1 MAIIYKDTPSSSGI
15 DFSDGDA
22 VRAALQ
28 AIPEEAPAA
37 DSTMSMAEFANNNA
51 ADLEARAEY
60 FAQNE
65 TLLEKAASFNL
76 QDPDSY
82 ISQGLKIAT
91 GRDKTA
97 DKQIAKFRQ
106 ADWGIF
112 NNFGSASVLEDA
124 PEEIKAGER
133 RLIEAWGNTKPE
145 GFWENADALNEN
157 IGGFFGDPLTALS
170 FLWGGPAINMSA
182 KASLAAEKG
191 IRKTVLNT
199 LASQGSKS
207 MALKVGGAGAAW
219 SGLAD
224 AGTQRRAMAADA
236 QKEWDVPRLGIAVA
250 LGGGVGSAM
259 GAAAPKIA
267 AYFAQPGSKY
277 NSLFESK
284 LDDQTLNSSV
294 DETQVARDMANETG
308 EPLQLDLTLD
318 EVENVD
324 APFKDEIEEL
334 LTGLAPNENKAK
346 EQARF
351 NANRSREATK
361 EARRVEAEDK
371 RYGGFVTDSQIDQI
385 VEEYDIKRLDLE
397 NIIADYEATRDFP
410 NIDDL
415 DDKLIEEVGEAFYE
429 LNAPKQRTEFA
440 IASFRN
446 YMDTR
451 KKSSTPPSENIIKSI
466 DALTILAQE
475 ADRVEIPAPILTQ
488 AKAFSNKIGG
498 GKATEEEV
506 ADTLLQVQQGLIS
519 PDTARAV
526 LLKKTQRFHGVL
538 AFGRATKVL
547 TKFNNDSSISKDL
560 AETIRHDANVTYTS
574 DVKQVGMDF
583 NETWKDYAGTL
594 YAPLVSALK
603 KARVT
608 SGFGGTKDIVNK
620 ELKNALLGNKS
631 KSPEINEAASAIR
644 KNVLD
649 EVIRRNEELGI
660 TTETLDP
667 NYFPRLWDRAALMKD
682 FYGSRYPG
690 SPARRQAK
698 EGQGENKFANLLVKD
713 GEAKDLVEA
722 GNIIKSMLSKNVTSP
737 GGSSHVAG
745 NSFFVS
751 RKFNK
756 IKNDAD
762 YEDFLDNNIENVL
775 FQYITQSANSHTKKK
790 VFGVDRLS
798 STNPDEVTFETK
810 FLEPIRKQ
818 VNESQNNP
826 DAFTAKDADDIRGL
840 YKSLTGE
847 GLEDWG
853 PKGQFVRDLG
863 VTAIRT
869 STLPMAVASSIQ
881 EIFLNIRAAGVSG
894 TAKGFVQAMGQ
905 GVEQNIN
912 NIKRALGE
920 QGLTDNEIISEM
932 KESFMFLE
940 NASVSAADR
949 LGDSSIAGKTFKS
962 INRGFFKITLLD
974 DWTKLVQLASY
985 NIGKSLVHKNLTAI
999 KNNGTLGDSK
1009 RIKLMRNQ
1017 LAELNIDVDEG
1028 IAYLNRNNGE
1038 VNSKDPFYKGIKRAA
1053 SRYTRGIVLD
1063 TDPRSAIKPTWM
1075 SDPKRAIL
1083 GELMGYPTAF
1093 TNKPIKDFIRGF
1105 SNPVGDPTTFIN
1117 TASATTLMLTT
1128 AMYINDARNPKAK
1141 VDKDYP
1147 ELVLDAAARVGAL
1160 GVIGDVTKRGAET
1173 FIRSRGDPVST
1184 ALTLIGPIG
1193 SDISRASYSSL
1204 SSVIGSRMPFYGAYP
1219 LLIGEDRKKD
1229 YDEWWKNLGDDG
1241 PRAPYEKGGEVEV
1254 AQAGKE
1260 PDERIDKMTGRPYDS
1275 QAGDAYIDEE
1285 DRSERKQFVIGGV
1298 AALTKV
1304 VSPFVAAMTKNILGS
1319 AKVNNLK
1326 VSKDSAEKVSL
1337 KLEENYTQ
1345 RDPDNESGLNDPD
1358 FQEALFVMTRNSM
1371 NEKNDLSTTD
1381 LQEDYPSFKNY
1392 VDDVEGAGESY
1403 GTERYT
1409 PEQMADYDREG
1420 ELDELFMGDNGG
1432 GLLNVK
1438 KDIEYL
1444 LTTVGATQPDSK
1456 WETKFTSYHDT
1467 LQKIAGPEKIE
1478 VSAND
1483 MIKSFEPDERRLVR
1497 KIFNKMPMSAM
1508 PNNKPIDYSVNKK
1521 TRNKNKETY
1530 IALSTEKEL
1539 QYRAVSSG
1547 FFNEFEEAFGM
1558 PNETGMHIGS
1568 KFHAERMSL
1577 LTRSEAD
1584 PDFTDFD
1591 FEVSTARKTSNRLN
1605 KPVSTQDKVKPMA
1618 MMRGYIQVKKP
1629 LELDIDEFSQTS
1641 NAANLFD
1648 DKKVMEQ
1655 ITAAVLDQSTDL
1667 NASKWIASK
1676 NNLLAKIEDFELWKN
1691 DRILRNREDPDFS
1704 LGTKLDQKDDFIER
1718 LKNAEL
1724 NLLFRS
1730 MVEAQGFD
1738 SIKYTNITDTPA
1750 AARNQ
1755 PKGSDN
1761 PFSYILFNPG
1771 QFKTEGAIE
1780 FDPKDVRHNFED
1792 GGRVL
1797 TALKEGVA

>member
-1 MAIIYKDTPSSSGI
+1 MAIIYKDEPSASGI
-15 DFSDGDA
+15 DFSDGDS

-28 AIPEEAPAA
+28 ALPEEAPVA

-60 FAQNE
+60 FAENE
-65 TLLEKAASFNL
+65 TLLEKAAGFNL

-106 ADWGIF
+106 ADWGVF

-133 RLIEAWGNTKPE
+133 RLMAAWENTKPE
-145 GFWENADALNEN
+145 GFWENADALHEN
-157 IGGFFGDPLTALS
+157 LGGFFGDPLTALS

-199 LASQGSKS
+199 LASQGSKA

-236 QKEWDVPRLGIAVA
+236 QKEWDGTRTGVAVTLGAGI
-250 LGGGVGSAM
+250 GGVA
-259 GAAAPKIA
+259 GAALPKAA
-267 AYFAQPGSKY
+267 AYFAQRGSKY
-277 NSLFESK
+277 NSILESK
-284 LDDQTLNSSV
+284 LDDKTLNSSV

-324 APFKDEIEEL
+324 APFKDDIEEL

-361 EARRVEAEDK
+361 EANRIEAEDK

-385 VEEYDIKRLDLE
+385 VEQYDIKRLDLE

-415 DDKLIEEVGEAFYE
+415 DDNLIEEVGEAFYN
-429 LNAPKQRTEFA
+429 LNAPKQRKEFA
-440 IASFRN
+440 IAAFRN

-451 KKSSTPPSENIIKSI
+451 KKSSTPPPENVIKSI

-475 ADRVEIPAPILTQ
+475 ADRAEIPELILTQ

-506 ADTLLQVQQGLIS
+506 ADTLVQVQQGLIS
-519 PDTARAV
+519 PDTARAA
-526 LLKKTQRFHGVL
+526 LLKKTQRFHGVV

-547 TKFNNDSSISKDL
+547 TKFNNDSSVSKDL
-560 AETIRHDANVTYTS
+560 AETIRYDANVTYTS

-594 YAPLVSALK
+594 YAPLISALK

-608 SGFGGTKDIVNK
+608 SGFGGAKDIVNK

-660 TTETLDP
+660 TTETLDA
-667 NYFPRLWDRAALMKD
+667 NYFPRLWDRSALMKD
-682 FYGSRYPG
+682 FYGTSYPG
-690 SPARRQAK
+690 SLARRQTK
-698 EGQGENKFANLLVKD
+698 EGQGANKFAKLLVKD

-722 GNIIKSMLSKNVTSP
+722 GNIIKNMLSKNVTSP

-745 NSFFVS
+745 NSFFVG
-751 RKFNK
+751 RKFDK

-798 STNPDEVTFETK
+798 SNNPDEVTFETK
-810 FLEPIRKQ
+810 FIEPIRKQ

-826 DAFTAKDADDIRGL
+826 NAFTAKDAEDIRGL

-869 STLPMAVASSIQ
+869 STLPLAVVSSIQ
-881 EIFLNIRAAGVSG
+881 EIFLNIRTAGVGG

-905 GVEQNIN
+905 GVEQTAN

-920 QGLTDNEIISEM
+920 QGLTDTEIVSEM

-940 NASVSAADR
+940 NASVSSADR
-949 LGDSSIAGKTFKS
+949 LGDSSIAGKGFKS

-1009 RIKLMRNQ
+1009 RIKMMRNQ
-1017 LAELNIDVDEG
+1017 LAELNIDIDEG

-1128 AMYINDARNPKAK
+1128 AMFLNNARNPNAK

-1147 ELVLDAAARVGAL
+1147 DLVFDAAARVGAL
-1160 GVIGDVTKRGAET
+1160 GVIGDVTKRGIET
-1173 FIRSRGDPVST
+1173 YDRSRGNLVTT

-1193 SDISRASYSSL
+1193 SDISRTSYSSL
-1204 SSVIGSRMPFYGAYP
+1204 SSIIGSRMPFYGAYP
-1219 LLIGEDRKKD
+1219 LIMGEGRKKD
-1229 YDEWWKNLGDDG
+1229 YDEWWKNLGVDG
-1241 PRAPYEKGGEVEV
+1241 PRGSFEKGGEVEV

-1275 QAGDAYIDEE
+1275 QAGGAYIDEE
-1285 DRSERKQFVIGGV
+1285 DRPERKQFVIGGV
-1298 AALTKV
+1298 AKAI
-1304 VSPFVAAMTKNILGS
+1304 SPFVTAMTKNILGS
-1319 AKVNNLK
+1319 AKTNNLK

-1337 KLEENYTQ
+1337 KMEESYGQ
-1345 RDPDNESGLNDPD
+1345 RDPDIEAELSDPD
-1358 FQEALFVMTRNSM
+1358 FQEAMFVMTRNIM
-1371 NEKNDLSTTD
+1371 NEKNDLSVTD
-1381 LQEDYPSFKNY
+1381 LQEDYPSFKDY
-1392 VDDVEGAGESY
+1392 TDDVEGAGAAY
-1403 GTERYT
+1403 GAERYT
-1409 PEQMADYDREG
+1409 PEQMSDYDREG
-1420 ELDELFMGDNGG
+1420 ELDELFMAGNGG
-1432 GLLNVK
+1432 GLLDVRH
-1438 KDIEYL
+1438 DISYL
-1444 LTTVGATQPDSK
+1444 LDTVGATQPDSK
-1456 WETKFTSYHDT
+1456 WETKFASYHDT
-1467 LQKIAGPEKIE
+1467 LQKIAGPENVE
-1478 VSAND
+1478 VSANE

-1508 PNNKPIDYSVNKK
+1508 PNNRPIDYSVNKK

-1530 IALSTEKEL
+1530 IALSKEKEL

-1558 PNETGMHIGS
+1558 PSETGMHIGS

-1577 LTRSEAD
+1577 LTRSETD
-1584 PDFTDFD
+1584 PDFDDFD
-1591 FEVSTARKTSNRLN
+1591 FEVSTARKTSNRLA
-1605 KPVSTQDKVKPMA
+1605 KPAGPKDDVKPMA
-1618 MMRGYIQVKKP
+1618 MMRGYIQVKNP

-1641 NAANLFD
+1641 NAINLFD
-1648 DKKVMEQ
+1648 NKKVMEE
-1655 ITAAVLDQSTDL
+1655 ITAAVLEQSTDL

-1676 NNLLAKIEDFELWKN
+1676 NNLLAKVQDFELWQN
-1691 DRILRNREDPDFS
+1691 DRILRDRERQDPDFA
-1704 LGTKLDQKDDFIER
+1704 LGTKLDQKENFIER
-1718 LKNAEL
+1718 LKKAEL

-1730 MVEAQGFD
+1730 MIEAQGFD

-1797 TALKEGVA
+1797 KALKEGVA